1 MLSLEDIVKLA
12 GPKPNYALT
21 IPKIESTLLIANEF

>member
-21 IPKIESTLLIANEF
+21 IPKLNKCLYGLAVY